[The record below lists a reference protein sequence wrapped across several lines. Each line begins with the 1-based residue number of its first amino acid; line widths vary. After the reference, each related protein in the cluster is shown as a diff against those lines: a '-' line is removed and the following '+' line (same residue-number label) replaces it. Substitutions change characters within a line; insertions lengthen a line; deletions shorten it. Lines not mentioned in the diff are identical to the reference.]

1 LKTKEKRA
9 LIMPDHPKISI
20 SRQCELL
27 SLSRG
32 AYYYDP
38 RPLSEE
44 GKRFMDLIDREYTA
58 HPFKG
63 SRRLKDHLEELGH
76 RVSRDRVRRLMR
88 LLGIEAVYP
97 KPRLS
102 IRNKKHAV
110 YPYLL
115 RNTSISLPDQVWCS
129 DITYIRL
136 QDHFAYLTVVMD
148 WHSRYVL
155 SWKLSPSLESGFCID
170 ALSDALQ
177 ISTPDIFNTDQGSQ
191 YTCGDFIEMLK
202 SADIQISMD
211 GKGRAFD
218 NIMVERLWR
227 TLKYEEVYLRDYTDF
242 YTAQDYLGNYILYY
256 NQERRHSSLG
266 KRTPSEVYW
275 QGREQ
280 RKAG

>member
-1 LKTKEKRA
+1 
-9 LIMPDHPKISI
+9 
-20 SRQCELL
+20 
-27 SLSRG
+27 
-32 AYYYDP
+32 
-38 RPLSEE
+38 
-44 GKRFMDLIDREYTA
+44 MDLIDREYTA

-76 RVSRDRVRRLMR
+76 SACRDRVRRLMR

-102 IRNKKHAV
+102 IKNKKHAI

-115 RNTSISLPDQVWCS
+115 GNISITRPDQVWCS

-136 QDHFAYLTVVMD
+136 QHHFAYLTVVLD
-148 WHSRYVL
+148 WYSRYIL
-155 SWKLSPSLESGFCID
+155 SWVLSPSLESDFCIK
-170 ALSDALQ
+170 ALSTALT
-177 ISTPDIFNTDQGSQ
+177 ISTPDIFNSDQGCQ
-191 YTCGDFIEMLK
+191 YTSGDFTSMLK
-202 SADIQISMD
+202 TAGIEISMD

-227 TLKYEEVYLRDYTDF
+227 TLKYEDVYLREYTDF
-242 YTAQDYLGNYILYY
+242 HIALDYLGDYIHYY
-256 NQERRHSSLG
+256 NEERRHSSLG

-275 QGREQ
+275 QGRED